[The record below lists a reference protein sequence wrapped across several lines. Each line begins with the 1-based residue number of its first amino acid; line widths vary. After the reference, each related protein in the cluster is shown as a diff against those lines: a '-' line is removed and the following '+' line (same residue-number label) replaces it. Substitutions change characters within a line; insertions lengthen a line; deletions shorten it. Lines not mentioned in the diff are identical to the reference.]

1 MAGELLPHLGLPPIA
16 AIPDSLAAEPF
27 RAIQLEPPPR
37 LDLACAGNQHWQT
50 QAQANDGIS
59 AAGVA
64 VASSA
69 RVPSQDAASGVGRGP
84 RSVPNLESQFEWHEE
99 KNLANIR
106 KRGIRFE
113 DAARIFHADV
123 VVIAARTGK
132 EVH

>member
-1 MAGELLPHLGLPPIA
+1 M
-16 AIPDSLAAEPF
+16 
-27 RAIQLEPPPR
+27 
-37 LDLACAGNQHWQT
+37 
-50 QAQANDGIS
+50 
-59 AAGVA
+59 
-64 VASSA
+64 
-69 RVPSQDAASGVGRGP
+69 
-84 RSVPNLESQFEWHEE
+84 PNLESQFEWHEE